1 MRILAFLAALL
12 LAAPAWAQAY
22 PARPVKVVVTFPPG
36 GTPDIYGRVM
46 SAELQKLWSQAVVVE
61 NRTGASGTIGTDF
74 VAKAAPDGYTLLF
87 AADVSLTLAYSLI
100 AKLPYDS
107 LRDFAPISNVTSG
120 PFVLLAHPALPAN
133 DVKGLV
139 ALAKAQPGKMSYASS
154 GSGSQQHLAMEV
166 VRVMTG
172 IDLLHVPYKGFG
184 PGVTDVM
191 AGHIPLVFGGITAS
205 IGLIRGGKVKGIAV
219 TSPARAK
226 ALPDVPSFQ
235 EQGLDGF
242 DIQAWYGFV
251 APAGTPGDIV
261 GKINADLR
269 AIIARSDFQER
280 LAKDGLEPVGNTP
293 SAFAVQIKSDIERW
307 AGIVRRA
314 GLKPE

>member
-1 MRILAFLAALL
+1 
-12 LAAPAWAQAY
+12 
-22 PARPVKVVVTFPPG
+22 
-36 GTPDIYGRVM
+36 
-46 SAELQKLWSQAVVVE
+46 
-61 NRTGASGTIGTDF
+61 
-74 VAKAAPDGYTLLF
+74 
-87 AADVSLTLAYSLI
+87 
-100 AKLPYDS
+100 
-107 LRDFAPISNVTSG
+107 
-120 PFVLLAHPALPAN
+120 VLLAHPALPAN